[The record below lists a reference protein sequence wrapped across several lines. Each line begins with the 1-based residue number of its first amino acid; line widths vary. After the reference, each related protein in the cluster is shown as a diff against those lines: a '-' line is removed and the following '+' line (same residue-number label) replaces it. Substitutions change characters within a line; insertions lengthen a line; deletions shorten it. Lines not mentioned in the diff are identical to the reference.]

1 VISRVWPNIPCVI
14 HAPNA
19 ADAGDRGPA
28 DQGLVPALF
37 AIGRRLRRASGD
49 TAVDQAALVVLHRLA
64 CAPDVRPSDIAADL
78 GLDASTVSRH
88 LRALEQLGLVERE
101 GDPEDR
107 RAQRVSLS
115 DRGRDVLD
123 QAIAQRQAV
132 VAAALAG
139 WSDADRRTLERLLVR
154 LADALETVPM
164 ALRTRA

>member
-1 VISRVWPNIPCVI
+1 VI

-19 ADAGDRGPA
+19 GPGTRTHPA
-28 DQGLVPALF
+28 DLGLVPALF

-49 TAVDQAALVVLHRLA
+49 TPVDQAGLVVLHRLG
-64 CAPDVRPSDIAADL
+64 CAPDVRPSDVAADL

-88 LRALEQLGLVERE
+88 LRALERLGLVERA

-107 RAQRVSLS
+107 RAQRVSLT

-132 VAAALAG
+132 VATALAG
-139 WSDADRRTLERLLVR
+139 WSDTDRRTLERLLVR
-154 LADALETVPM
+154 LADDLETVP
-164 ALRTRA
+164 ATQGTHA

>member
-1 VISRVWPNIPCVI
+1 MI

-19 ADAGDRGPA
+19 AVGRDRAPA
-28 DQGLVPALF
+28 DPGLVPALF

-49 TAVDQAALVVLHRLA
+49 TAVDQAGLVVLHRLA

-88 LRALEQLGLVERE
+88 LRALEQLGLVERA

-115 DRGRDVLD
+115 HHGRDVLD
-123 QAIAQRQAV
+123 RAIAQRQAV

-139 WSDADRRTLERLLVR
+139 WSDTDRRTLERLLVR
-154 LADALETVPM
+154 LADDLETVPV
-164 ALRTRA
+164 ALGTHT

>member
-1 VISRVWPNIPCVI
+1 MI

-19 ADAGDRGPA
+19 AVGRDRAPA
-28 DQGLVPALF
+28 DPGLVPALF

-49 TAVDQAALVVLHRLA
+49 TAVDQAGLVVLHRLA

-88 LRALEQLGLVERE
+88 LRALEQLGLVERA

-115 DRGRDVLD
+115 HHGRDVLD
-123 QAIAQRQAV
+123 RAIAQRQAV

-139 WSDADRRTLERLLVR
+139 WSDTDRRTLERLLVR
-154 LADALETVPM
+154 LADDLETVPV
-164 ALRTRA
+164 ALGTRT

>member
-1 VISRVWPNIPCVI
+1 MI

-19 ADAGDRGPA
+19 AVGRDRAPA
-28 DQGLVPALF
+28 DPGLVPALF

-49 TAVDQAALVVLHRLA
+49 TAVDQAGLVVLHRLA

-88 LRALEQLGLVERE
+88 LRALEQLGLVERA

-115 DRGRDVLD
+115 HHGRDVLD
-123 QAIAQRQAV
+123 RAIAQRQAV

-139 WSDADRRTLERLLVR
+139 WSDTDRRTLERLLVR
-154 LADALETVPM
+154 LTDDLETASV
-164 ALRTRA
+164 ALGTRT